1 MAAKWWTD
9 ALVENLLREDAP
21 FGDLTTEALGIG
33 AAPARLAMAMR
44 APSTVCG
51 VELAA
56 EIFAKAGAT
65 AQVLAGAG
73 TRVAAGGPILEA
85 QGEAGPVLI
94 AWKVAQ
100 TLVEYLSGIATATA
114 EIVEAAHQVDPT
126 VAVVTTRKTFPGTKP
141 MMIAAI
147 RAGGAMPHR
156 LGLSETLLVFP
167 EHRAFLADPVE
178 AVAALRRAA
187 PEKKVVVEVTS
198 VDEARAVLPAAPD
211 ILQCEKMSPT
221 EIFQVSGL
229 LGSARA
235 RMGSAHLPTLIAAA
249 GGVTAKNAAAYVS
262 EGANILVTSAPYWA
276 RPADVKVTIEP
287 A

>member
-1 MAAKWWTD
+1 MAPKWWTD
-9 ALVENLLREDAP
+9 ALVERLLQEDAP

-56 EIFAKAGAT
+56 DIFAKAGAT
-65 AQVLAGAG
+65 AQVLAGTG

-114 EIVEAAHQVDPT
+114 EIVDAARAADPQA
-126 VAVVTTRKTFPGTKP
+126 AVVTTRKTFPGTKP

-147 RAGGAMPHR
+147 KAGGALPHR

-167 EHRAFLADPVE
+167 EHRAFLADPAG
-178 AVAALRRAA
+178 AVAALGRTL
-187 PEKKVVVEVTS
+187 PEKKVIVEVETL
-198 VDEARAVLPAAPD
+198 DQARAALAGRPD
-211 ILQCEKMSPT
+211 VLQCEKMAPDG
-221 EIFQVSGL
+221 I
-229 LGSARA
+229 RA
-235 RMGSAHLPTLIAAA
+235 VCALVAAAGAACVVAAA
-249 GGVTAKNAAAYVS
+249 GGVNAGNAADYVMA
-262 EGANILVTSAPYWA
+262 GAHVLVTSAPYWA
-276 RPADVKVTIEP
+276 RPADVKVTIS
-287 A
+287 AA